1 MTIVERTYERIAL
14 EDPEGRWE
22 LHRGRPREKPAM
34 SWSHTDVIAE
44 LGFALRGQVDP
55 AQFRV
60 HIGGSRLR
68 RSNESYYIPDI
79 AVIPT
84 SLGAPLRGRHDRAE
98 ILIDP
103 LPLVVEVW
111 SPATGAYDIDQKIP
125 EYQARGDL
133 EIWRLHPY
141 DRTLT
146 VWRRRPDGTYAEQ
159 RYDGGV
165 VEVGSL
171 PGVRI
176 DLGSLFED

>member
-1 MTIVERTYERIAL
+1 
-14 EDPEGRWE
+14 
-22 LHRGRPREKPAM
+22 M
-34 SWSHTDVIAE
+34 SWEHGEAMFR
-44 LGFALRGQVDP
+44 LGHLLALQLDRH
-55 AQFRV
+55 QFRV
-60 HIGGSRLR
+60 RVNHGQVR
-68 RSNESYYIPDI
+68 RSEESYYIPDVLVAPARI
-79 AVIPT
+79 
-84 SLGAPLRGRHDRAE
+84 GASLRGHPLE
-98 ILIDP
+98 IFTEP

-146 VWRRRPDGTYAEQ
+146 AWRRRPDGTYAEQ

-171 PGVRI
+171 PGVGI